1 MTISYGWQWNIV
13 QKAFLYYGKCLKQEC
28 TATTS
33 STTITTAMNVRD
45 GPSSMRLVIFIS
57 DTISQIVRLRE
68 MNRNRRL
75 TSLPNTV
82 LPRHRLSTLRNVVHR
97 GKLQQR
103 FLFPN
108 RLRFTSSYTFRNGL
122 TTVRQIMKNTN
133 SKCYRN
139 LELRLKTE

>member
-1 MTISYGWQWNIV
+1 MTTSYGWQWNTV
-13 QKAFLYYGKCLKQEC
+13 QKAFLCYGKYLKQEC

-45 GPSSMRLVIFIS
+45 GPSSMRSVIFIS

-82 LPRHRLSTLRNVVHR
+82 LPRHHLSTLRNVVHR

-122 TTVRQIMKNTN
+122 TMVRQIMKSTN